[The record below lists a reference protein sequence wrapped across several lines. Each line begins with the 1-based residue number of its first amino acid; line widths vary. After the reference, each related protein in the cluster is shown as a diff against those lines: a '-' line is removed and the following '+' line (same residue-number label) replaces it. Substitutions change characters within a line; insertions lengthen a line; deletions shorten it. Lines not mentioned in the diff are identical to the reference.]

1 MFWLLTASD
10 VSTAVSMPVS
20 TVDPMIGSLV
30 VFGAFTV
37 TVVIFAA
44 FLSIVRKN
52 KNQMR

>member
-1 MFWLLTASD
+1 MFWFLNASD

-37 TVVIFAA
+37 AVVIFAA

-52 KNQMR
+52 RNPFK